1 MAVNKYYPPLS
12 DVVRVEDLPEIL
24 GFIKDG
30 VQELFGKIYYKN
42 LQSTKSLKGDSAFY
56 SLDVISTKKLAL
68 ELPGTGIFLVL
79 NPDQVDFTIS
89 SFPITV
95 FWEWKVLA
103 YKRYFNMDNFSF
115 SIEDLFRL
123 TADIF
128 EIEEE
133 DVVDFALKRF
143 VVPTG
148 GSNTR
153 IEQFVSDVNAFYG
166 TSITAPTDPATELEE
181 LVLALH
187 EQAGVSAYTAILLMY
202 IAIGDTSSQKEKL
215 DDFLRAFVPD
225 DLDDYIKDIIFPKIR
240 ATLELSAGLEF
251 PRNLVQPVYDELGV
265 NPYDP
270 TDTGE
275 PFEVI
280 PEVGDEGYPKVLLT
294 FGEANFQA
302 DTEEG
307 LGYNMELVLNTNVPA
322 QIANTGLIIDIQN
335 LKIDLSETKNF
346 IEADLDGRPP
356 EFMGVYTD
364 YTAIVLPKKWFN
376 NVDNTTLQIA
386 GRNLLIGTGGI
397 SGTIAL
403 ETVGGLPTTGDDYLN
418 LNIGSWVLG
427 FNHFDLVFRQ
437 NTITESNIVGLLTIP
452 KLKDSTDQPAQI
464 EINGHINETGDFN
477 LTASEPEGIPFTLF
491 DFVTFNFLSV
501 ELGREDDNFY
511 IGTACQIWFEN
522 ETMQKIIGD
531 QIIEIPRLR
540 VYDNGSI
547 EIVGGNGFIPTNISL
562 DLGPIEVAVTGIHYG
577 SSQQEFGGDMRK
589 YNYWGFDG
597 AISLDPLGIDA
608 RGEGIKYYYTTDND
622 ELNEDGT
629 PKYSGGDSF
638 IRIQTIEVDLIIPG
652 TASPETALAIIHG
665 LLSIPEPG
673 ETQEFRGE
681 IGVKLPKARIAGAAY
696 MRLQPRH
703 PAFIIEAGFDIPT
716 PIPLGATGLGF
727 YGFGGL
733 LGYQYVADKAAVG
746 LEPED
751 RWYDYFVYPERGVNY
766 EKFVGPDRFEEL
778 GYTNAFSIGAGT
790 VLGTIFDDGNLFSTR
805 LMAILSLPQVFI
817 LDGRANVLGKR
828 LGMLDHTE
836 PPFFA
841 FVAITADSIE
851 FGFGA
856 DYQLQKT
863 NGWILDIYAEV
874 QAGFFFNN
882 SSAWYV
888 NFGTRDNPITAT
900 LFKSL
905 LNLRSQAYLMLSA
918 QGIEAGARI
927 DFDLRKRFGPFKV
940 HIWAYLEVGG
950 YISFERPQ
958 IGGYIAA
965 GGGIDVDVWIISIT
979 LSLEAIFSAEAS
991 KPFLIYAEVD
1001 FRACIKIFIG
1011 SICKSFTIKLKWEKN
1026 KTVDRTPVPPLPAN
1040 REDELVK
1047 GIHMLTNELF
1057 ELNSFNNVP
1066 TVGQIKKVIP
1076 LDTYIEFKTEKGL
1089 IPSAVTGSGM
1099 LGGYTFPPENH
1110 VDLIPPQK
1118 TVRGGHTLRQVK
1130 HRYSIENI
1138 EIKAWNGSAWVNYH
1152 PFEAVVAEADRPDV
1166 AHLRI
1171 GYWQLKG
1178 KQYDTIRI
1186 MATTPFTY
1194 MEAGEPGWV
1203 IPELYGI
1210 TPSTLFCSEEIIKE
1224 DCSNVLNKALGTKY
1238 YPPTQYIGHFING
1251 AYFTLSNLSGFEIID
1266 GNIVVIENDYMEV
1279 RDNENVFEFAKSLG
1293 FSNFNAMEIILPE
1306 PSFKVQ
1312 LKLTTDAEGLTIGYY
1327 EAVINDLT
1335 SVVEYVLVHQTYKTA
1350 AQLDLMQTYE
1360 NGDNP
1365 ISKVIINPEDPSTQT
1380 IMQLT
1385 EQIAEL
1391 FEATYQKHNG
1401 EVTISEPSD
1410 SKLYAELLAKLELE
1424 KARACSKE
1432 SKGKGTNGSCD
1443 PDPKLCLLYEAL
1455 LALFEECFIYPV
1467 QSVEQLRALL
1477 RCFHQFHQLILD
1489 FHKAHPEYDL
1499 INQMDFVYAVF
1510 AQKLK
1515 DLDYLL
1521 NNPGG
1526 ISDTA
1531 IIEIYYEFRE
1541 CAWEVVEYIKFLGDC
1556 DCDDEKLKCDT
1567 SLQEVCWLTLENH
1580 EWNETIPGSEA
1591 IQEEY
1596 QDMIDGLQK
1605 TVQPIWRPNTS
1616 YYIKYSLK
1624 DEVDNGDS
1632 NPGEFDYYYGFKTV
1646 GPLGHY
1652 HKNPEVDYIPAGAT
1666 ADEFPLTSLRSYLDY
1681 NKSFPNAAGNIL
1693 KAKPAFYENGQFKIS
1708 LFFQRPLAYHML
1720 NAWHEYNEMPPIEGA
1735 LHIAIKD
1742 PVTDVIIPYPLPEE
1756 FHEETVPLVDT
1767 DDPGSGWDGDHDP
1780 LLPPH
1785 IQALINMIENGDI
1798 PCNIEL
1804 GDQIKPASSHI
1815 NMVLTN
1821 LKPRKLYTALLYNAF
1836 ELSPENVVSELV
1848 HEFVFQTSRYAS
1860 FEAQVKSY
1868 LFEEVPSLDP
1878 LQAVFEIPVTVDSAT
1893 ISKAFDIIANPEDQI
1908 GDYPLENQYQ
1918 HLFDRVTEGVLGMVP
1933 LDPPIRTEFH
1943 KIVNT
1948 TTGNVLAILI
1958 RNPEPFNIPSIPL
1971 EDAQDTIQVTF
1982 ANGNPHGSYRLLH
1995 SKDYSQAIAMRGS
2008 GNITAPKMHFK
2019 FTHLIPLEVGYEMEE
2034 VTAGDIIINE

>member
-1 MAVNKYYPPLS
+1 MPVNKYYPPLS
-12 DVVRVEDLPEIL
+12 DVVQVNDLPEIL
-24 GFIKDG
+24 GFVKNGI
-30 VQELFGKIYYKN
+30 QELFENIYYKN
-42 LQSTKSLKGDSAFY
+42 LQSSKSIKGDSAFY
-56 SLDVISTKKLAL
+56 GLDIVSPKKLAI

-79 NPDQVDFTIS
+79 NPDQQDFDIS
-89 SFPITV
+89 TFPITV
-95 FWEWKVLA
+95 AWEWKVLA
-103 YKRYFNMDNFSF
+103 YKRYFNTDNFSF
-115 SIEDLFRL
+115 SVE
-123 TADIF
+123 DIF
-128 EIEEE
+128 NLTTDILGIGEEE
-133 DVVDFALKRF
+133 VVNYAIRKYVIPVDASI
-143 VVPTG
+143 P
-148 GSNTR
+148 R
-153 IEQFVSDVNAFYG
+153 IQQFVTDINTEYG
-166 TSITAPTDPATELEE
+166 TSIVVPSNPETQLED
-181 LVLALH
+181 LVY
-187 EQAGVSAYTAILLMY
+187 EINQQADVSAYIAVLSTYILV
-202 IAIGDTSSQKEKL
+202 GDSSSQEQKL
-215 DDFLRAFVPD
+215 KDIFAAFVPD
-225 DLDDYIKDIIFPKIR
+225 DLGDYIKDIIFPKIR

-275 PFEVI
+275 PYEVI
-280 PEVGDEGYPKVLLT
+280 PEVGDDGYPKVLLT

-302 DTEEG
+302 DTQEG

-322 QIANTGLIIDIQN
+322 QIGNTGLIIDIQN
-335 LKIDLSETKNF
+335 LKIDLSESKNF

-364 YTAIVLPKKWFN
+364 YTVIVLPKKWFN

-418 LNIGSWVLG
+418 LNVGNWVLG
-427 FNHFDLVFRQ
+427 FNYFDLVFRQ

-452 KLKDSTDQPAQI
+452 KLKDASDQPAKI
-464 EINGHINETGDFN
+464 EINGHINEAGDFN
-477 LTASEPEGIPFTLF
+477 LTASEPQGIPFTLF

-577 SSQQEFGGDMRK
+577 SSQQEYDGDMRK

-622 ELNEDGT
+622 ELDENGD
-629 PKYSGGDSF
+629 PKYTGGDSF
-638 IRIQTIEVDLIIPG
+638 LRVQTIEVDLIIPG
-652 TASPETALAIIHG
+652 SASPETALAIIHG

-673 ETQEFRGE
+673 VTQEYKGE
-681 IGVKLPKARIAGAAY
+681 IGVKLPKARIAGAAH

-716 PIPLGATGLGF
+716 PIPVGATGLGF

-746 LEPED
+746 LEAED
-751 RWYDYFVYPERGVNY
+751 RWYDYFTYPERGVNID
-766 EKFVGPDRFEEL
+766 KFVGPERFEEL
-778 GYTNAFSIGAGT
+778 GYTDAFSIGAGT

-817 LDGRANVLGKR
+817 LDGRANVLGDR

-841 FVAITADSIE
+841 FVAISADSIE

-856 DYQLQKT
+856 DYELQKS

-965 GGGIDVDVWIISIT
+965 GGGIDVDVWIIGIT

-1001 FRACIKIFIG
+1001 FRACVKILFAR
-1011 SICKSFTIKLKWEKN
+1011 ICKNFTIKLKWEKN
-1026 KTVDRTPVPPLPAN
+1026 RTVDRSPIPALPTN
-1040 REDELVK
+1040 RKDELVK
-1047 GIHMLTNELF
+1047 GIHMLTNETF
-1057 ELNSFNNVP
+1057 DLNSFNSP
-1066 TVGQIKKVIP
+1066 PSVGQISKIIP
-1076 LDTYIEFKTEKGL
+1076 MDTYIEFKTEKGL
-1089 IPSAVTGSGM
+1089 LPGAVTGSGM

-1110 VDLIPPQK
+1110 VDLIPPDK
-1118 TVRGGHTLRQVK
+1118 TVRGGHVLRQVK
-1130 HRYSIENI
+1130 HRYSIEDI
-1138 EIKAWNGSAWVNYH
+1138 QIKAWNGGSWVDYH
-1152 PFEAVVAEADRPDV
+1152 PFEAVVAADERPEV
-1166 AHLRI
+1166 ANLRI
-1171 GYWQLKG
+1171 GYWQIKG
-1178 KQYDTIRI
+1178 KQYDTIRLL
-1186 MATTPFTY
+1186 ATTPFTY

-1210 TPSTLFCSEEIIKE
+1210 TPSTLFCSEDIIRE
-1224 DCSNVLNKALGTKY
+1224 DCSNVLNRTLGTKY
-1238 YPPTQYIGHFING
+1238 YPPTQYVGHFING
-1251 AYFTLSNLSGFEIID
+1251 AYYTLSNVSGYEIID
-1266 GNIVVIENDYMEV
+1266 GNLVVIENDYMEV
-1279 RDNENVFEFAKSLG
+1279 TDDENVFGFVKSLA
-1293 FSNFNAMEIILPE
+1293 FSNYNKMEVILPE
-1306 PSFKVQ
+1306 PSFRVQ
-1312 LKLTTDAEGLTIGYY
+1312 LKLTTDAEGATVSYY
-1327 EAVINDLT
+1327 EAVIDDLT
-1335 SVVEYVLVHQTYKTA
+1335 STTTYVLVHQVYKTA
-1350 AQLDLMQTYE
+1350 AQLDTMLVYE
-1360 NGDNP
+1360 NEDNP
-1365 ISKVIINPEDPSTQT
+1365 ISKVIIGPDNAGTEKIVSL
-1380 IMQLT
+1380 M

-1391 FEATYQKHNG
+1391 FEATYDKARG
-1401 EVTISEPSD
+1401 EVTVTEPSD
-1410 SKLYAELLAKLELE
+1410 TKLYEELLAKLEAE
-1424 KARACSKE
+1424 KSRSCSEKDPKKE
-1432 SKGKGTNGSCD
+1432 GNGCD
-1443 PDPKLCLLYEAL
+1443 PDPKVCELYNKLFSNFDDCFKYPVFGVPELIAL
-1455 LALFEECFIYPV
+1455 KECFNEWHGY
-1467 QSVEQLRALL
+1467 LT
-1477 RCFHQFHQLILD
+1477 D
-1489 FHKAHPEYDL
+1489 FDKVCPEYDL
-1499 INQMDFVYAVF
+1499 LKIMGTLYTDFLE
-1510 AQKLK
+1510 KLK
-1515 DLDYLL
+1515 NL
-1521 NNPGG
+1521 NGWLSNYPGG
-1526 ISDTA
+1526 VNDQA
-1531 IIEIYYEFRE
+1531 IIALYYELRE
-1541 CAWEVVEYIKFLGDC
+1541 CAIQIMAFVNDLGDC
-1556 DCDDEKLKCDT
+1556 DCDDRKDKCNT
-1567 SLQEVCWLTLENH
+1567 SLQEICWLTLENH
-1580 EWNETIPGSEA
+1580 QWNETIPGSEA
-1591 IQEEY
+1591 VEEEY
-1596 QDMIDGLQK
+1596 QDMIEGLQK
-1605 TVQPIWRPNTS
+1605 TAQPIWRPNTA

-1624 DEVDNGDS
+1624 DDVDDGES
-1632 NPGEFDYYYGFKTV
+1632 NPGEYDYYYGFKTV

-1652 HKNPEVDYIPAGAT
+1652 HKNPAVDYIPAGGT
-1666 ADEFPLTSLRSYLDY
+1666 ADEYPLTSLRSYIDY
-1681 NKSFPNAAGNIL
+1681 NKSFPNADGNL
-1693 KAKPAFYENGQFKIS
+1693 LRAKPAFYANGQFTIS
-1708 LFFQRPLAYHML
+1708 LFFQKPLALHML
-1720 NAWHEYNEMPPIEGA
+1720 NKWHEYNGLSELDGA

-1742 PVTDVIIPYPLPEE
+1742 PVTNTIIPYPLPADFNDESVP
-1756 FHEETVPLVDT
+1756 TVDEGV
-1767 DDPGSGWDGDHDP
+1767 SGWTGDNDP
-1780 LLPPH
+1780 LIPVH
-1785 IQALINMIENGDI
+1785 IQAIMDMIENGDI
-1798 PCNIEL
+1798 PCDIVL
-1804 GDQIKPASSHI
+1804 GDPIVPASSHME
-1815 NMVLTN
+1815 MVLTD
-1821 LKPRKLYTALLYNAF
+1821 LKPQKLYTALLYNAF
-1836 ELSPENVVSELV
+1836 EVSTGNVVSEQV
-1848 HEFVFQTSRYAS
+1848 HEFVFQTSRYRS
-1860 FEAQVKSY
+1860 FEEQVKSY
-1868 LFEEVPSLDP
+1868 LLDVESLVPE
-1878 LQAVFEIPVTVDSAT
+1878 QAVFELPITVDAT
-1893 ISKAFDIIANPEDQI
+1893 SINKAFDIIANPEDQI
-1908 GDYPLENQYQ
+1908 GDPLENQYQ
-1918 HLFDRVTEGVLGMVP
+1918 HLFDRVTEGVLGITP
-1933 LDPPIRTEFH
+1933 TDPPVRTEFH

-1948 TTGNVLAILI
+1948 TTSNVVAILI

-1971 EDAQDTIQVTF
+1971 EDVQDTIQVTF
-1982 ANGNPHGSYRLLH
+1982 ASGSTHGSYRLLH

-2019 FTHLIPLEVGYEMEE
+2019 FTYLTPTETGYDSEE
-2034 VTAGDIIINE
+2034 IQVGDIIINE